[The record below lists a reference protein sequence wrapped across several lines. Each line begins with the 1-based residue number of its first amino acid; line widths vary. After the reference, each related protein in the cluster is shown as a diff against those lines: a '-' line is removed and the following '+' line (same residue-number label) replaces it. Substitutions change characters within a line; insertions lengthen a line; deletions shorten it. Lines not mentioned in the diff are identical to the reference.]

1 MNFLFD
7 IELCSDYY
15 KVRTSTSYEKIV
27 FKSFLALSI
36 ALARPGTILSIIGEI
51 TRAKHVL
58 KTYNFRIISGMC
70 NMSIDSK
77 TLGINSYTKTFY
89 TEGKNGITFDI
100 PVLSLNNDSCI
111 LLFSDYVV

>member
-1 MNFLFD
+1 
-7 IELCSDYY
+7 
-15 KVRTSTSYEKIV
+15 
-27 FKSFLALSI
+27 
-36 ALARPGTILSIIGEI
+36 
-51 TRAKHVL
+51 
-58 KTYNFRIISGMC
+58 
-70 NMSIDSK
+70 MSIDSK